1 MPMSWRESEALD
13 RWVTGNYGEDSV
25 PPDDDT
31 LDTLKRILSSFDLDI
46 FAEGSHFT
54 GLTYTARLWEDG
66 EQVAEAT
73 GKDLATVLAQIDAT
87 AEALV
92 SAYCS

>member
-1 MPMSWRESEALD
+1 MSDLAILE
-13 RWVTGNYGEDSV
+13 
-25 PPDDDT
+25 
-31 LDTLKRILSSFDLDI
+31 RILSGFDLDLY
-46 FAEGSHFT
+46 AEGSHFT

-73 GKDLATVLAQIDAT
+73 GKDLEDVLAQIDRDA
-87 AEALV
+87 AALV

>member
-13 RWVTGNYGEDSV
+13 RWITGNYGEDSV
-25 PPDDDT
+25 PPDDPT
-31 LDTLKRILSSFDLDI
+31 LDTLERILSSFDLDI

-66 EQVAEAT
+66 ERVAEAT
-73 GKDLATVLAQIDAT
+73 GKDLEDVLAQIDRDA
-87 AEALV
+87 AALV